1 MKNKQVLGFRSWI
14 LNLEKVEEG
23 FVNPQRD
30 YLCEKIKRDRGM
42 PDTFPSKTA
51 FVEYLISKAAH
62 PNAVFMAKEM
72 WDQYER
78 YCREERARAPDN
90 PWVD

>member
-1 MKNKQVLGFRSWI
+1 MKNKQVLGFKAWI
-14 LNLEKVEEG
+14 LSLEKMDG
-23 FVNPQRD
+23 FIHPQTG
-30 YLCEKIKRDRGM
+30 YLCEKIKRDKEM
-42 PDTFPSKTA
+42 PDTFPSKKA

-78 YCREERARAPDN
+78 YCQEERARAPDN